1 MKCLDK
7 ERGEDEEKEKG
18 RMERGERGETEIT
31 TVQKRKKKE

>member
-18 RMERGERGETEIT
+18 RMERGETEIT